1 MVSNEADGD
10 GLEMD
15 YIRSR
20 DALVAA
26 PLLESFGT
34 LVCSSKKLNCVC
46 NEFWEG
52 YSYGDCIAPV
62 VLRS

>member
-46 NEFWEG
+46 NEF
-52 YSYGDCIAPV
+52 
-62 VLRS
+62 